1 MFEVIAYG
9 LTIGGILY
17 IVSIGFSLTFGS
29 MKIVNFAHGLVYAV
43 GAYALYALLPVAKG
57 NFVLAAILAILAS
70 LPVSYVIEKFVIR
83 RLYGKSIDYAIIAS
97 YAVLLIGVDLIKWI
111 WGASP
116 VPVSDPVGINAHFFT
131 LEVPLYRVIII
142 VLSFLIFIALSVF
155 FKKSIIGKIVVAGL
169 ADREAVLS
177 LGIDIDKY
185 FAIVFILGS
194 ALASL
199 GGILYGPI
207 STVHPY
213 MGFRIVTLCFA
224 VVIVGGMGNLRGTAV
239 ASYVLG
245 MVMAVTAWY
254 WGAAADAMIFLVMAA
269 VLIFLPIDLCY
280 NNCDIIRNNSLAF
293 SAKRKEQ

>member
-43 GAYALYALLPVAKG
+43 GAYALFALLPVAKG
-57 NFVLAAILAILAS
+57 NFVIAAILAILAS

-116 VPVSDPVGINAHFFT
+116 VPVSDPVGINASFFT
-131 LEVPLYRVIII
+131 LEIPLYRVIII
-142 VLSFLIFIALSVF
+142 ILSFLIFIGLSVF
-155 FKKSIIGKIVVAGL
+155 FKKSIIGKIVIAGL

-185 FAIVFILGS
+185 FAIVFMLGS

-224 VVIVGGMGNLRGTAV
+224 VVIVGGMGNLRGTAI

-254 WGAAADAMIFLVMAA
+254 WGAAADAMIFLVMAV
-269 VLIFLPIDLCY
+269 VLIFRPIEL
-280 NNCDIIRNNSLAF
+280 
-293 SAKRKEQ
+293 

>member
-43 GAYALYALLPVAKG
+43 GAYALFALLPVAKG
-57 NFVLAAILAILAS
+57 NFVIAAILAILAS

-116 VPVSDPVGINAHFFT
+116 VPLSDPVGINAHFFT
-131 LEVPLYRVIII
+131 IEIPLYRVIII
-142 VLSFLIFIALSVF
+142 VLSFLIFIGLSVF

-245 MVMAVTAWY
+245 MVMAVTAWF
-254 WGAAADAMIFLVMAA
+254 WGAAADAMIFVVMAV
-269 VLIFLPIDLCY
+269 VLIFRPIEL
-280 NNCDIIRNNSLAF
+280 
-293 SAKRKEQ
+293 

>member
-1 MFEVIAYG
+1 MSDVIAYG

-17 IVSIGFSLTFGS
+17 IISIGFSLTFGS
-29 MKIVNFAHGLVYAV
+29 MRIVNFAHGLVYAV

-57 NFVLAAILAILAS
+57 HFVLAAVLAVLAS
-70 LPVSYVIEKFVIR
+70 LPVSFVIEKFVIR

-116 VPVSDPVGINAHFFT
+116 VPVSDPVGKS
-131 LEVPLYRVIII
+131 
-142 VLSFLIFIALSVF
+142 LSFLTFDVPIYRLIIIALSFVIFVGLSLF
-155 FKKSIIGKIVVAGL
+155 FKKTIIGKIVVAGL
-169 ADREAVLS
+169 ADREAVQS

-185 FAIVFILGS
+185 FAIMFLLGS

-213 MGFRIVTLCFA
+213 MGFRVVTLCFA
-224 VVIVGGMGNLRGTAV
+224 VVIVGGLGNLRGTAI

-245 MVMAVTAWY
+245 MVMAITGWF
-254 WGAAADAMIFLVMAA
+254 WGAAADAMIFAVMAV
-269 VLIFLPIDLCY
+269 VLIFRPIEL
-280 NNCDIIRNNSLAF
+280 
-293 SAKRKEQ
+293 

>member
-43 GAYALYALLPVAKG
+43 GAYALFALLPVAKG
-57 NFVLAAILAILAS
+57 NFVIAAILAILAS

-97 YAVLLIGVDLIKWI
+97 YAVLLIGVDTIKWI

-116 VPVSDPVGINAHFFT
+116 VPLSDPVGINAHFFA
-131 LEVPLYRVIII
+131 LEIPFYRVIII
-142 VLSFLIFIALSVF
+142 VLSFF
-155 FKKSIIGKIVVAGL
+155 FKRSIIGKIVVAGL

-224 VVIVGGMGNLRGTAV
+224 VVIVGGMGNLKGTAV

-254 WGAAADAMIFLVMAA
+254 WGAAADAMIFLVMAV
-269 VLIFLPIDLCY
+269 VLVFRPIEL
-280 NNCDIIRNNSLAF
+280 
-293 SAKRKEQ
+293 

>member
-57 NFVLAAILAILAS
+57 NFVIAAILAILAS

-116 VPVSDPVGINAHFFT
+116 VPVSDPVGINANFFT
-131 LEVPLYRVIII
+131 LEIPLYRVIII
-142 VLSFLIFIALSVF
+142 ALSFLIFIGLSIF

-185 FAIVFILGS
+185 FAIVFIVGS

-254 WGAAADAMIFLVMAA
+254 WGAAADAMIFLVMAG
-269 VLIFLPIDLCY
+269 VLIFRPIEL
-280 NNCDIIRNNSLAF
+280 
-293 SAKRKEQ
+293 

>member
-1 MFEVIAYG
+1 MLEVIAYG

-43 GAYALYALLPVAKG
+43 GAYALYALLPVTDG
-57 NFVLAAILAILAS
+57 NFVLAAVLAILAS

-97 YAVLLIGVDLIKWI
+97 YAVLLIGVDIIKWI

-116 VPVSDPVGINAHFFT
+116 VPLSDPVGVNAHFFT
-131 LEVPLYRVIII
+131 MEIPFYRVIII
-142 VLSFLIFIALSVF
+142 ALSFIIFIGLSVF
-155 FKKSIIGKIVVAGL
+155 FKKSIIGKIVIAGL

-224 VVIVGGMGNLRGTAV
+224 VVIVGGMGNLRGTAI

-254 WGAAADAMIFLVMAA
+254 WGAAADAMIFAVMAG
-269 VLIFLPIDLCY
+269 VLIFRPI
-280 NNCDIIRNNSLAF
+280 
-293 SAKRKEQ
+293 EV

>member
-1 MFEVIAYG
+1 MLEVIAYG

-43 GAYALYALLPVAKG
+43 GAYALYALLPVTNG

-97 YAVLLIGVDLIKWI
+97 YAVLLIGVDIIKWI

-116 VPVSDPVGINAHFFT
+116 VPLSDPVGVNARFFT
-131 LEVPLYRVIII
+131 MEIPFYRVIII
-142 VLSFLIFIALSVF
+142 ALSFVIFIALSVF
-155 FKKSIIGKIVVAGL
+155 FKKSIIGKIVIAGL

-185 FAIVFILGS
+185 FAIVFLLGS

-224 VVIVGGMGNLRGTAV
+224 VVIVGGMGNLRGTAI

-254 WGAAADAMIFLVMAA
+254 WGAAADAMIFAVMAG
-269 VLIFLPIDLCY
+269 VLIFRPI
-280 NNCDIIRNNSLAF
+280 
-293 SAKRKEQ
+293 EV

>member
-43 GAYALYALLPVAKG
+43 GAYALFALLPVAKG
-57 NFVLAAILAILAS
+57 NFVIAAILAILAS

-131 LEVPLYRVIII
+131 LEIPLYRVIII
-142 VLSFLIFIALSVF
+142 VLSFLIFIGLSIF

-185 FAIVFILGS
+185 FAIVFMLGS

-224 VVIVGGMGNLRGTAV
+224 VVIVGGMGNLRGTAI

-254 WGAAADAMIFLVMAA
+254 WGAAADAMIFAVMAV
-269 VLIFLPIDLCY
+269 VLIFRPIEL
-280 NNCDIIRNNSLAF
+280 
-293 SAKRKEQ
+293 

>member
-43 GAYALYALLPVAKG
+43 GAYALFALLPVAKG
-57 NFVLAAILAILAS
+57 NFVIAAILAILAS

-97 YAVLLIGVDLIKWI
+97 YAVLLIGVDTIKWI

-116 VPVSDPVGINAHFFT
+116 VPLSDPVGINAHFFA
-131 LEVPLYRVIII
+131 LEIPFYRVIII
-142 VLSFLIFIALSVF
+142 VLSFLIFIGLSIF

-224 VVIVGGMGNLRGTAV
+224 VVIVGGMGNLKGTAV

-254 WGAAADAMIFLVMAA
+254 WGAAADAMIFLVMAV
-269 VLIFLPIDLCY
+269 VLVFRPIEL
-280 NNCDIIRNNSLAF
+280 
-293 SAKRKEQ
+293 

>member
-43 GAYALYALLPVAKG
+43 GAYALFALLPVAKG
-57 NFVLAAILAILAS
+57 NFVIAAILAILAS

-97 YAVLLIGVDLIKWI
+97 YAVLLIGVDIIKWI

-116 VPVSDPVGINAHFFT
+116 VPLSDPVGINAHFFS
-131 LEVPLYRVIII
+131 LEIPFYRVIII
-142 VLSFLIFIALSVF
+142 VLSFLIFIGLSIF
-155 FKKSIIGKIVVAGL
+155 FKRSIIGKIVVAGL

-224 VVIVGGMGNLRGTAV
+224 VVIVGGMGNLKGTAV
-239 ASYVLG
+239 ASYALG

-254 WGAAADAMIFLVMAA
+254 WGAAADAMIFLVMAV
-269 VLIFLPIDLCY
+269 VLVFRPIEL
-280 NNCDIIRNNSLAF
+280 
-293 SAKRKEQ
+293 

>member
-1 MFEVIAYG
+1 MLEVIAYG

-43 GAYALYALLPVAKG
+43 GAYALYALLPVTNG

-97 YAVLLIGVDLIKWI
+97 YAVLLIGVDIIKWI

-116 VPVSDPVGINAHFFT
+116 VPLSDPVGINAHFFT
-131 LEVPLYRVIII
+131 MEIPFYRVIII
-142 VLSFLIFIALSVF
+142 ALSFVIFIGLSIF
-155 FKKSIIGKIVVAGL
+155 FKKSIIGKIVIAGL

-185 FAIVFILGS
+185 FAIVFLLGS

-224 VVIVGGMGNLRGTAV
+224 VVIVGGMGNLRGTAI

-254 WGAAADAMIFLVMAA
+254 WGAAADAMIFAVMAG
-269 VLIFLPIDLCY
+269 VLIFRPI
-280 NNCDIIRNNSLAF
+280 
-293 SAKRKEQ
+293 EV

>member
-1 MFEVIAYG
+1 M
-9 LTIGGILY
+9 
-17 IVSIGFSLTFGS
+17 
-29 MKIVNFAHGLVYAV
+29 
-43 GAYALYALLPVAKG
+43 
-57 NFVLAAILAILAS
+57 
-70 LPVSYVIEKFVIR
+70 
-83 RLYGKSIDYAIIAS
+83 
-97 YAVLLIGVDLIKWI
+97 
-111 WGASP
+111 
-116 VPVSDPVGINAHFFT
+116 
-131 LEVPLYRVIII
+131 
-142 VLSFLIFIALSVF
+142 
-155 FKKSIIGKIVVAGL
+155 VAGL

-224 VVIVGGMGNLRGTAV
+224 VVIVGGMGNLKGTAV

-254 WGAAADAMIFLVMAA
+254 WGAAADAMIFLVMAV
-269 VLIFLPIDLCY
+269 VLVFRPIEL
-280 NNCDIIRNNSLAF
+280 
-293 SAKRKEQ
+293 

>member
-43 GAYALYALLPVAKG
+43 GAYALFALLPVAKG
-57 NFVLAAILAILAS
+57 NFVIAAILAILAS

-116 VPVSDPVGINAHFFT
+116 VPVSDPVGINASFFT
-131 LEVPLYRVIII
+131 LEIPLYRVIII
-142 VLSFLIFIALSVF
+142 VLSFLIFIGLSVF
-155 FKKSIIGKIVVAGL
+155 FKKSIIGKIVIAGL

-185 FAIVFILGS
+185 FAIVFMLGS

-224 VVIVGGMGNLRGTAV
+224 VVIVGGMGNLRGTAI

-269 VLIFLPIDLCY
+269 VLIFRPI
-280 NNCDIIRNNSLAF
+280 
-293 SAKRKEQ
+293 EV

>member
-43 GAYALYALLPVAKG
+43 GAYALFALLPVAKG
-57 NFVLAAILAILAS
+57 NFVIAAILAILAS

-97 YAVLLIGVDLIKWI
+97 YAVLLIGVDIIKWI

-116 VPVSDPVGINAHFFT
+116 VPLSDPVGINAHFFT
-131 LEVPLYRVIII
+131 LEIPLYRVIII
-142 VLSFLIFIALSVF
+142 VLSFLIFIGLSIF

-254 WGAAADAMIFLVMAA
+254 WGAAADAMIFLVMAV
-269 VLIFLPIDLCY
+269 VLVFRPIEL
-280 NNCDIIRNNSLAF
+280 
-293 SAKRKEQ
+293 

>member
-29 MKIVNFAHGLVYAV
+29 MRIVNFAHGLVYAV
-43 GAYALYALLPVAKG
+43 GAYALFALLPVAKG
-57 NFVLAAILAILAS
+57 NFVIAAILAILAS

-116 VPVSDPVGINAHFFT
+116 VPVSDPVGINASFFS
-131 LEVPLYRVIII
+131 LEIPLYRVIII
-142 VLSFLIFIALSVF
+142 VLSFLIFIGLSLF

-169 ADREAVLS
+169 ADREAVQS

-185 FAIVFILGS
+185 FAIVFMLGS

-224 VVIVGGMGNLRGTAV
+224 VVIVGGMGNLRGTAI
-239 ASYVLG
+239 ASYALG
-245 MVMAVTAWY
+245 MVMAVTAWF
-254 WGAAADAMIFLVMAA
+254 WGAAADAMIFVVMAV
-269 VLIFLPIDLCY
+269 VLIFRPIEL
-280 NNCDIIRNNSLAF
+280 
-293 SAKRKEQ
+293 

>member
-155 FKKSIIGKIVVAGL
+155 FKKSIIGKIVVAVL

-269 VLIFLPIDLCY
+269 VLIFRPIEL
-280 NNCDIIRNNSLAF
+280 
-293 SAKRKEQ
+293 

>member
-43 GAYALYALLPVAKG
+43 GAYALFALLPVAKG
-57 NFVLAAILAILAS
+57 NFVIAAILAILAS

-116 VPVSDPVGINAHFFT
+116 VPLSDPVGINAHFFT
-131 LEVPLYRVIII
+131 LEIPLYRVIII
-142 VLSFLIFIALSVF
+142 ILSFLIFIGLSIF

-254 WGAAADAMIFLVMAA
+254 WGAAADAMIFLVMAV
-269 VLIFLPIDLCY
+269 VLVFRPIEL
-280 NNCDIIRNNSLAF
+280 
-293 SAKRKEQ
+293 

>member
-43 GAYALYALLPVAKG
+43 GAYALFALLPVAKG
-57 NFVLAAILAILAS
+57 NFVIAAILAILAS

-116 VPVSDPVGINAHFFT
+116 VPLSDPVGINAHFFT
-131 LEVPLYRVIII
+131 IEIPLYRVIII
-142 VLSFLIFIALSVF
+142 VLSFLIFIGLSVF

-177 LGIDIDKY
+177 LGIDIDRY

-254 WGAAADAMIFLVMAA
+254 WGAAADAMIFLVMAV
-269 VLIFLPIDLCY
+269 VLIFRPIEL
-280 NNCDIIRNNSLAF
+280 
-293 SAKRKEQ
+293 

>member
-43 GAYALYALLPVAKG
+43 GAYALFALLPVTKG

-111 WGASP
+111 WGAPP
-116 VPVSDPVGINAHFFT
+116 VPLSDPVGINAHFFT
-131 LEVPLYRVIII
+131 LEIPLYRVIII
-142 VLSFLIFIALSVF
+142 VLSFLIFIGLSIF

-239 ASYVLG
+239 ASYALG

-254 WGAAADAMIFLVMAA
+254 WGAAADAMIFLVMAV
-269 VLIFLPIDLCY
+269 VLIFRPIEL
-280 NNCDIIRNNSLAF
+280 
-293 SAKRKEQ
+293 

>member
-43 GAYALYALLPVAKG
+43 GAYALFALLPVAKG
-57 NFVLAAILAILAS
+57 NFVIAAILAILAS

-97 YAVLLIGVDLIKWI
+97 YAVLLIGVDIIKWI

-131 LEVPLYRVIII
+131 LEIPLYRVIII
-142 VLSFLIFIALSVF
+142 VLSFLIFIGLSIF

-185 FAIVFILGS
+185 FAVVFILGS

-254 WGAAADAMIFLVMAA
+254 WGAAADAMIFLVMAV
-269 VLIFLPIDLCY
+269 VLIFRPIEL
-280 NNCDIIRNNSLAF
+280 
-293 SAKRKEQ
+293 

>member
-1 MFEVIAYG
+1 MLEVIAYG

-29 MKIVNFAHGLVYAV
+29 MKIVNFAHGFVYAV
-43 GAYALYALLPVAKG
+43 GAYALYAFLPVAKG
-57 NFVLAAILAILAS
+57 NFVIASILAILAS

-116 VPVSDPVGINAHFFT
+116 VPVSDPVRINVSLFS
-131 LEVPLYRVIII
+131 LDIPLYRVIII
-142 VLSFLIFIALSVF
+142 GLSFIIFIGLSIF
-155 FKKSIIGKIVVAGL
+155 FKKTIVGKIVVAGL

-224 VVIVGGMGNLRGTAV
+224 VVIVGGMGNLRGTAI
-239 ASYVLG
+239 ASYALG
-245 MVMAVTAWY
+245 MVMAVTAWF
-254 WGAAADAMIFLVMAA
+254 WGAAADAMIFVVMAV
-269 VLIFLPIDLCY
+269 VLIFRPIDL
-280 NNCDIIRNNSLAF
+280 
-293 SAKRKEQ
+293 

>member
-43 GAYALYALLPVAKG
+43 GAYALFALLPVARG
-57 NFVLAAILAILAS
+57 NFVVAAVLAILAS

-111 WGASP
+111 FGASP
-116 VPVSDPVGINAHFFT
+116 VPVSDPVGINLSFLA
-131 LEVPLYRVIII
+131 LDIPLYRVIII
-142 VLSFLIFIALSVF
+142 LLSFLIFVGLTIF
-155 FKKSIIGKIVVAGL
+155 FKKTVIGKIVVAGL
-169 ADREAVLS
+169 GDREAVQS

-185 FAIVFILGS
+185 FAIVFMLGS

-213 MGFRIVTLCFA
+213 MGFRVVTLCFA
-224 VVIVGGMGNLRGTAV
+224 VVIVGGMGNLRGTAI

-245 MVMAVTAWY
+245 MVMAVTAWF
-254 WGAAADAMIFLVMAA
+254 WGAAADAMIFAVMAV
-269 VLIFLPIDLCY
+269 VLIFRPIEL
-280 NNCDIIRNNSLAF
+280 
-293 SAKRKEQ
+293 